1 MNSNRQQAAAAQPPL
16 AEIKL
21 VVREDLC
28 RAFQRCVWMQVQ
40 ESGRTQLEIM
50 DEVVRDFLRKYG
62 C

>member
-1 MNSNRQQAAAAQPPL
+1 MHNSPDPELPGKEL

-21 VVREDLC
+21 LVPDDLY
-28 RAFQRCVWMQVQ
+28 RAFQRCVWMQIH

-50 DEVVRDFLRKYG
+50 DELVREFLRKHG

>member
-1 MNSNRQQAAAAQPPL
+1 MNDRHNGTAAQPQL

-28 RAFQRCVWMQVQ
+28 RAFQRCVWVQVQ

-50 DEVVRDFLRKYG
+50 EELVRDFLRKHG

>member
-1 MNSNRQQAAAAQPPL
+1 MHNIYDRGEQEEEPTV
-16 AEIKL
+16 IKL
-21 VVREDLC
+21 MVSEDLY
-28 RAFQRCVWMQVQ
+28 RAFQRCVWIQIH

>member
-1 MNSNRQQAAAAQPPL
+1 MNDRHNGTAAQPPL

-28 RAFQRCVWMQVQ
+28 RAFQRCVWVQVQ

-50 DEVVRDFLRKYG
+50 EELVRDFLRKHG

>member
-1 MNSNRQQAAAAQPPL
+1 MGGTPEPDLPEQAL

-21 VVREDLC
+21 MVREDLY
-28 RAFQRCVWMQVQ
+28 RAFQRCVWMQIH

>member
-1 MNSNRQQAAAAQPPL
+1 MGGTPEPGPPEQAR

-21 VVREDLC
+21 VVREDLY

-50 DEVVRDFLRKYG
+50 EELVRDFLRKYG